1 MINYFKFAHDFTIC
15 LDELQAL
22 SDLTLS
28 DDPGPPDEPSDPTD
42 EPSDPTDEPSD
53 PTDEPSDPTDRPSD
67 PTDRPSDPTDRPSDA
82 YSLKK
87 FTERFRKEYEDHEN
101 FRKRLL
107 NQFLLPPI
115 L

>member
-28 DDPGPPDEPSDPTD
+28 DDPGPPDEPSDPPD
-42 EPSDPTDEPSD
+42 EPSDPSALGPAN
-53 PTDEPSDPTDRPSD
+53 P
-67 PTDRPSDPTDRPSDA
+67 
-82 YSLKK
+82 YCLKR
-87 FTERFRKEYEDHEN
+87 FTERFCKEYEDREN
-101 FRKRLL
+101 YGKHLL